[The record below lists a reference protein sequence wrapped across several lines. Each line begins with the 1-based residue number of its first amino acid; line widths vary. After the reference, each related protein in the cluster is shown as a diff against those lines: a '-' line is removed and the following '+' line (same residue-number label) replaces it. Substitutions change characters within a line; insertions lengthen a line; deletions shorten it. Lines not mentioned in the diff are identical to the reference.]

1 MIVASRTGETET
13 GRLPSILDGW
23 KNGLK
28 AGTVDRREF
37 LAVASALGASTVA
50 AYALAG
56 LAAPTRAAAQEPR
69 KGGVLKV
76 AMLIPG
82 FKDPRTFDSADL
94 GNMGRQFLETLV
106 GYTRDFTFKP
116 MLAER
121 WEVNDDATRYTLHLR
136 RNATWNNGDPF
147 TADDVLFNFARWCD
161 ASAPGNS
168 MARRFPGL
176 TADGK
181 LRDGAVEKVDD
192 HTVALNLSEPDIT
205 VIPNLADYP
214 ALLVHPALDEKGGDL
229 AANPIGTGAFE
240 LVSLDVG
247 RSAVFKRRED
257 GKWWGGEALL
267 DGVEMVDY
275 GTDPNSL
282 LNAFEAGEVH
292 TNLDT
297 NGDFIAIFDGL
308 GLQKSEVLSA
318 STIVARVNSTVEPYT
333 DRNVRRAL
341 QLAVDNSAVLQ
352 LGIAGA
358 GEVAENHHVCRI
370 HPEYAELPPVER
382 DLEEARRLMTEAGQM
397 DFEHELVSIDDDYRK
412 NTADVIA
419 SQLREAGFKVRRTV
433 LPASAYWNDWLK
445 FPYSTTNWAMRP
457 LGVQVL
463 ALAYRSGEAWN
474 ETGFSSAE
482 FDDKLAEAMR
492 TADVDK
498 RREVMRDVEQIL
510 QDSGVIIQPYWMKLY
525 CHSTPEVMN
534 RHVHPTYEIDLTEV
548 WLSA

>member
-1 MIVASRTGETET
+1 MNTDRRTA
-13 GRLPSILDGW
+13 RLPEILNGW
-23 KNGLK
+23 TQAVR

-37 LAVASALGASTVA
+37 LAIASALGATTA
-50 AYALAG
+50 TAYALAG
-56 LAAPTRAAAQEPR
+56 LALPTPAAAQEPK

-94 GNMGRQFLETLV
+94 GNMGRQFLEPLV
-106 GYTRDFTFKP
+106 AYTRDFTFKP

-121 WEVNDDATRYTLHLR
+121 WEVNDDATRYTFHLR
-136 RNATWNNGDPF
+136 KDATWNNGDPF
-147 TADDVLFNFARWCD
+147 TADDVVFNFTRWCD
-161 ASAPGNS
+161 GSASGNS

-176 TADGK
+176 VAEDK
-181 LRDGAVEKVDD
+181 LRDGAVEKVEDY
-192 HTVALNLSEPDIT
+192 TVVLNLSEPDVT
-205 VIPNLADYP
+205 LVPNLADYP
-214 ALLVHPALDEKGGDL
+214 ALLVHPSLDENGGDL
-229 AANPIGTGAFE
+229 AASPVGTGAFE

-247 RSAVFKRRED
+247 RSAVFKRREN

-275 GTDPNSL
+275 GADPNALVS
-282 LNAFEAGEVH
+282 AFEAGEVH
-292 TNLDT
+292 TNLDS
-297 NGDFIAIFDGL
+297 NGDFIAIFDDL

-318 STIVARVNSTVEPYT
+318 STVVARVNSTLEPYT

-341 QLAVDNSAVLQ
+341 QLAVDNNAVLQ

-382 DLEEARRLMTEAGQM
+382 DLEEARRLMTEAGQI
-397 DFEHELVSIDDDYRK
+397 DFEHELISIDDDYRK
-412 NTADVIA
+412 STADVIA

-433 LPASAYWNDWLK
+433 LPASTYWNDWAK

-474 ETGFSSAE
+474 ETGFSSSD
-482 FDDKLAEAMR
+482 FDGKLSEALR
-492 TADVDK
+492 TADVEK
-498 RREVMRDVEQIL
+498 RRAVMKDVQQIL

-525 CHSTPEVMN
+525 CHSAPEVMN
-534 RHVHPTYEIDLTEV
+534 RHVHPTYELDLTEV

>member
-1 MIVASRTGETET
+1 MNTDRRTD
-13 GRLPSILDGW
+13 RFPAILDGW
-23 KNGLK
+23 THAVR

-37 LAVASALGASTVA
+37 LAIASALGATA
-50 AYALAG
+50 ATAYALAG
-56 LAAPTRAAAQEPR
+56 LALPTPAAAQEPK

-94 GNMGRQFLETLV
+94 GNMGRQFLEPLV
-106 GYTRDFTFKP
+106 AYTRDFTFKP

-121 WEVNDDATRYTLHLR
+121 WEVNDDATRYTFHLR
-136 RNATWNNGDPF
+136 KDATWNNGDPF
-147 TADDVLFNFARWCD
+147 TADDVVFNFTRWCD
-161 ASAPGNS
+161 GSASGNS
-168 MARRFPGL
+168 MAGRFPGL
-176 TADGK
+176 VAEGR
-181 LRDGAVEKVDD
+181 LREGAIEKMDD
-192 HTVALNLSEPDIT
+192 HTVVLHLSEPDVT
-205 VIPNLADYP
+205 LIPNLADYP
-214 ALLVHPALDEKGGDL
+214 ALLVHPTLDESGGDL
-229 AANPIGTGAFE
+229 AASPIGTGAFE

-275 GTDPNSL
+275 GADPNALVS
-282 LNAFEAGEVH
+282 AFEAGEVH
-292 TNLDT
+292 TNLDS
-297 NGDFIAIFDGL
+297 NGDFIAIFDDL

-318 STIVARVNSTVEPYT
+318 STVVARVNSTLEPYT

-341 QLAVDNSAVLQ
+341 QLAVDNNAVLQ

-382 DLEEARRLMTEAGQM
+382 DLEEARRLMTEAGQI
-397 DFEHELVSIDDDYRK
+397 DFEHELISIDDDYRK
-412 NTADVIA
+412 STADVIA

-433 LPASAYWNDWLK
+433 LPASTYWNDWAK

-474 ETGFSSAE
+474 ETGFSSGD
-482 FDDKLAEAMR
+482 FDDKLSEALR
-492 TADVDK
+492 TADVEK
-498 RREVMRDVEQIL
+498 RRAVMKDVQQIL

-534 RHVHPTYEIDLTEV
+534 RHVHPTYELDLTEV